1 MISTL
6 KKYPWNQTDRIT
18 TKDQYLL
25 FKTCFGMVSRLQ
37 RRMERKTDYPAR
49 LTVTLMKRFTSAI
62 CLCSGFTVHQK
73 TNIADLI
80 NMDTQRRRDLGLPN
94 DGLGWMHQYV
104 TGVKMGFPLDLID
117 VSFLISL
124 SLSPHRILIAPSGM
138 SGSSTR
144 KPSGPLTGYLFL
156 SVRKSRRRAARLP

>member
-6 KKYPWNQTDRIT
+6 KKYPWNQTDHIT

-37 RRMERKTDYPAR
+37 RRMDRKTDYPAR

-62 CLCSGFTVHQK
+62 CLCPGFTVHQK

-80 NMDTQRRRDLGLPN
+80 NMDIQRRRDLGLPN

-117 VSFLISL
+117 VSWPCSL
-124 SLSPHRILIAPSGM
+124 DIPR
-138 SGSSTR
+138 
-144 KPSGPLTGYLFL
+144 
-156 SVRKSRRRAARLP
+156 